1 MINSNVFGYHLAMS
15 QMLTEAKEAPSR
27 VRKLLANDA
36 HVYAS
41 LGSRLR
47 ELNPAMVATIARG
60 SSDHAATYA
69 SYLIPYCTGR
79 VVSSIAPSLVTVLK
93 APLNLAKQFVLS
105 ISQSGRS
112 PDIIAALDCAKRSG
126 ALTAAIVNDV
136 ESPVSALA
144 DILLPQ
150 HAGSEGIA
158 ATKTVLC
165 TLTAIARL
173 TGEWTQ
179 DQEFLGRLNGL
190 PAVLDNAYLAGLQL
204 DTGLLSGVSSA
215 YVVSRG
221 LGFSSALEIALKLKE
236 TCGIHAEA
244 FSTAELRHGPREI
257 VDDEFMVI
265 ALALPGSGR
274 EDVIA
279 AANEMKA
286 QGSRVMLIDLGS
298 IPEAHDPR
306 LSPLI
311 ALQLIYPWLA
321 RSSQALGFDPDR
333 PKTLKSKVIHTV

>member
-1 MINSNVFGYHLAMS
+1 MS
-15 QMLTEAKEAPSR
+15 LMLNEAKEAPAR
-27 VRKLLANDA
+27 VRELLTKDA
-36 HVYAS
+36 AVYAA
-41 LGSRLR
+41 LGKRLR
-47 ELNPAMVATIARG
+47 DLNPAMVGTIARG

-69 SYLIPYCTGR
+69 GYLIPYCTGR
-79 VVSSIAPSLVTVLK
+79 VVSSIAPSLVTVLNS
-93 APLNLAKQFVLS
+93 PLNLRGQFCLS

-112 PDIIAALDCAKRSG
+112 PDIIATLERVKASG

-136 ESPVSALA
+136 ESQVAAMA
-144 DILLPQ
+144 DVLLPQ

-173 TGEWTQ
+173 TAEWTQ
-179 DQEFLGRLNGL
+179 DKKF
-190 PAVLDNAYLAGLQL
+190 LAGVENLPNVLENAFAAGLAL
-204 DTGLLSGVSSA
+204 DPKILSGVSSA
-215 YVVSRG
+215 YVLSRG
-221 LGFSSALEIALKLKE
+221 LGLSSALETALKLKE

-244 FSTAELRHGPREI
+244 FSTAEVRHGPREI
-257 VDDEFMVI
+257 VDDGFMVI

-274 EDVIA
+274 EDVLA
-279 AANEMKA
+279 AAQELKA
-286 QGSRVMLIDLGS
+286 QGARVMPIDLAA
-298 IPEAHDPR
+298 IPEAADPR

-311 ALQLIYPWLA
+311 VLQMMYPWLA